1 MLSNAVL
8 LGLLLMRQ
16 LVVYAVK
23 CCATRVI
30 TEKKSVCVSCQTLCL
45 QCYYWRDTC
54 LCMLSNPVLLG
65 LLLRRQLVVYV
76 VKCCAHRVITG
87 ETMGRVCCQMLCSYS
102 SYWGDSW
109 LCILSNAVLLGLLL
123 GRQLFG
129 YAGKCCAPR
138 VITNEKIG

>member
-1 MLSNAVL
+1 MCTLSNAVL
-8 LGLLLMRQ
+8 LGLLLGDNWLCMLSNSLLLGLLLGRQ

-65 LLLRRQLVVYV
+65 LLLRRQLVVY
-76 VKCCAHRVITG
+76 
-87 ETMGRVCCQMLCSYS
+87 
-102 SYWGDSW
+102 
-109 LCILSNAVLLGLLL
+109 AV
-123 GRQLFG
+123 
-129 YAGKCCAPR
+129 KCCAPR
-138 VITNEKIG
+138 VITGRQCLEYAVKCCAPTVLIGETVGCVYCQMLCS